1 MSKIV
6 NGAKTIYY
14 VVGAIG
20 IVISTAILWIF
31 FKPKKKNID
40 NLVDAA
46 TDMAESLGDV
56 VSE

>member
-14 VVGAIG
+14 IAGAIG
-20 IVISTAILWIF
+20 IVISTAILYLF

-40 NLVDAA
+40 KLVDAA
-46 TDMAESLGDV
+46 TDMAENLTDV
-56 VSE
+56 VD